1 MAINLSCF
9 YLKVA
14 IKKKNGDE
22 VILIKNCF
30 IGFLTIVYRNIGLS
44 IHDFV
49 IRRQLSDFFKK

>member
-1 MAINLSCF
+1 MLLFESCN
-9 YLKVA
+9 KN
-14 IKKKNGDE
+14 KNGDE
-22 VILIKNCF
+22 VILIKNSF